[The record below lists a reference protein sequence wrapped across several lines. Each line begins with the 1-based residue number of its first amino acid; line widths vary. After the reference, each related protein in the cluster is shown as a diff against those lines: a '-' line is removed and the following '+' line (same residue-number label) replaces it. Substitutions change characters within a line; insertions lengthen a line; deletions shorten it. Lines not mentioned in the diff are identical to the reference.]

1 MGESTKH
8 SDTLYTQLT
17 TTQTGTVAYLGIM
30 EATMSHGGGKH
41 AWDITASSAQKAAY
55 VRHHHA
61 QPPPTHS
68 PSHTNSHPSGS
79 M

>member
-55 VRHHHA
+55 VR
-61 QPPPTHS
+61 PPRATSPNSLPLTH
-68 PSHTNSHPSGS
+68 
-79 M
+79 